1 MGNYIE
7 HSFIVEPKEQGSDV
21 LIAQLSEIGF
31 ESFVEND
38 EGFCAY
44 IKEEDFDET
53 KMNSIISRYKD
64 IFKIDFSKKLIAKQN
79 WNEEWEKSFEP
90 IEIEG
95 KCFVRAPFHE
105 AKKGFMYDVI
115 IEPKMSFGTGHHH
128 TTQLMIGVLMSLNV
142 KNKSLLDM
150 GCGTGVLPIV
160 AGMMGAQ
167 PIMAVDIDEWSYE
180 NTIENLER
188 NGVKNV
194 VVEKGDVNSLARKEF
209 HTILA
214 NINKN
219 VLLKDMSV
227 YFNSLENGGNLVMSG
242 FFETDVNEISEKA
255 MELGLNFLEKRKSG
269 EWTVLHFVK

>member
-21 LIAQLSEIGF
+21 LIEQLSEIGF